1 MISCIY
7 HSLTARYKE
16 VLSMLQDFAS
26 FKIGKLHVIGGG
38 SANKLVSQLTADT
51 LGIPVVAGPVEG
63 TAIGNIMI
71 QAKVAGL
78 VKDRWEMRRIIAD
91 SIDTVTY
98 LPNNQ

>member
-1 MISCIY
+1 
-7 HSLTARYKE
+7 
-16 VLSMLQDFAS
+16 
-26 FKIGKLHVIGGG
+26 
-38 SANKLVSQLTADT
+38 
-51 LGIPVVAGPVEG
+51 
-63 TAIGNIMI
+63 MI